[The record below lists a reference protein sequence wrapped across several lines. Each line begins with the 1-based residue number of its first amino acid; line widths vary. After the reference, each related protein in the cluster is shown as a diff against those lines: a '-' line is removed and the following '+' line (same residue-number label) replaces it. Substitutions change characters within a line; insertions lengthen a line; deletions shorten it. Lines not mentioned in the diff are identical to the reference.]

1 MMMNIFPLYKKWI
14 ILFNEKI
21 NEQNK
26 LKSYEEPV
34 LHKEEIEKMHEE
46 VIELFQKMINI
57 PVPVHPP
64 RYENIKLEDLYKFFD
79 MN

>member
-1 MMMNIFPLYKKWI
+1 MNDTL
-14 ILFNEKI
+14 NEKI

-46 VIELFQKMINI
+46 IIELFQKMINI

-64 RYENIKLEDLYKFFD
+64 RYENIKLEDLYNFFD
-79 MN
+79 MI